1 MSKRKATYRGYS
13 PRKVN
18 TRDVKS
24 RFLIVC
30 EGEKTEP
37 NYFKSF
43 RVPKKVIDV
52 QAYIIDPEGGLSL
65 LGVSPRSR
73 FLVYRSPCQV
83 LRLWVYKHVWV
94 QYK

>member
-1 MSKRKATYRGYS
+1 MSKRKVTYRGHS

-18 TRDVKS
+18 TGDVKS

-43 RVPKKVIDV
+43 RVSKKVVDV
-52 QAYIIDPEGGLSL
+52 HGLGENPSK
-65 LGVSPRSR
+65 
-73 FLVYRSPCQV
+73 LVKSA
-83 LRLWVYKHVWV
+83 KEFN
-94 QYK
+94 KFIS